1 MPVLMSRFVPLRGF
15 PRGSGILPIA
25 AAAAAIGCHR
35 SPTYY
40 EDVQPIFERS
50 CVQCHRRN
58 GVAPTPELGSFE
70 HAAAF
75 AEKIRLAIQMHD
87 MPPWGA
93 DNSGYCGTWRD
104 ALWLRDEELR
114 MLTKWTEDPRPG
126 DASRKRPSRP
136 PAPPAFRPS
145 GVVLDTGGDFRPGL
159 GPSAYRCFVVGP
171 AVPRDR
177 IATAFRIVSTEPRSV
192 QQLTLYAVDS
202 PAGDD
207 MATALDG
214 EDPDLG
220 YTCYGSSRIDG
231 ARLLTSWTWD
241 SPVSRLPAGF
251 GVRVPGAR
259 KLVVQI
265 HYNPIATGLDVPT
278 HTRVELELDD
288 GAQPASYLAVAP
300 EAIDLPPRMTHA
312 EARAVVTVPRAM
324 RVLGVAP
331 RMHTLGKTM
340 QLERSDAGSWRC
352 MSSFDHWNFYRQRL
366 FELESPVVLDAG
378 ARLRVTCAYD
388 TESRGEPTRLGQR
401 IEDEECLAELLVT
414 D

>member
-1 MPVLMSRFVPLRGF
+1 MPAVMAMFVDRLAAF
-15 PRGSGILPIA
+15 AMLPIVA
-25 AAAAAIGCHR
+25 GVAAIGCHR
-35 SPTYY
+35 APTYY

-50 CVQCHRRN
+50 CVECHRRD

-70 HAAAF
+70 HARAS
-75 AEKIRLAIQMHD
+75 AEKVRLAIQMHD

-93 DNSGYCGTWRD
+93 DNSGYCGTWRG
-104 ALWLRDEELR
+104 ARWLGDEELR
-114 MLTKWTEDPRPG
+114 VLTKWTEDPRPG
-126 DASRKRPSRP
+126 DPERARTARP
-136 PAPPAFRPS
+136 PLPPAFRPS

-171 AVPRDR
+171 AFPRDR
-177 IATAFRIVSTEPRSV
+177 IATAFRIVSSEPRSV

-202 PAGDD
+202 ADGADA
-207 MATALDG
+207 ATKLDG
-214 EDPDLG
+214 EDPELG
-220 YTCYGSSRIDG
+220 YTCYGSSRIAG

-278 HTRVELELDD
+278 RTKVELELDD
-288 GAQPASYLAVAP
+288 AARAASYIAVTPGEIALGP
-300 EAIDLPPRMTHA
+300 GLTHA
-312 EARAVVTVPRAM
+312 EVRAVVPLPRAV

-366 FELESPVVLDAG
+366 FEFESPLELDAG
-378 ARLRVTCAYD
+378 ARLRVTCAYT
-388 TESRGEPTRLGQR
+388 TESRGEPTHLGQR
-401 IEDEECLAELLVT
+401 IEDEECLAELLVAER
-414 D
+414 